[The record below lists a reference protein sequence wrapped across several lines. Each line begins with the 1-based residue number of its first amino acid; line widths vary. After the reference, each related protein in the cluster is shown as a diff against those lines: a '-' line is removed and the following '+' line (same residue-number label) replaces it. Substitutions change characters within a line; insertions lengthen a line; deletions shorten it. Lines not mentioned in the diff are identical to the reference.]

1 MERVYIDSLNDSEIL
16 LFFVIRLLLWNYFI
30 CVLIVSVTWYFR
42 KMGCRLRILIFLSF
56 FVILGVKMVVL
67 VFVVSK

>member
-1 MERVYIDSLNDSEIL
+1 MERVYIDLLNDSEIL

-30 CVLIVSVTWYFR
+30 CVLIVLVMWYFR
-42 KMGCRLRILIFLSF
+42 KMGCCLRILIFLSF